1 MSMSMTMNMNTQYE
15 SRYNNIYSSLK
26 EYMFY
31 DNIIKKNN
39 KLLNAIT
46 ELHANT
52 QLTKTHKRCKE
63 EKSDLVPYE
72 KDNLFWCFFLLV
84 NNEYE
89 YKLIKDKHFTIE
101 KKWKMDIL
109 DKLKEKENLDFLK
122 SKKIKLID
130 IQDEIMN
137 NETISMK
144 VFDVLCKMY
153 NLSVVYVSGKK
164 YCEFMYDNDIVD
176 DSEEEKYKKIKVL
189 NVMNDKGNRCGF
201 IKRSEK
207 EQIDYLNNVY
217 KTYWKIDNISKPLK
231 SASSYSYAELKDI
244 CNKMEIPLEDSVT
257 KKKKTMKILYQE
269 LLAKM

>member
-1 MSMSMTMNMNTQYE
+1 MNSQYE
-15 SRYNNIYSSLK
+15 TRYNNIYYSLK

-31 DNIIKKNN
+31 EDIIKKNN
-39 KLLNAIT
+39 KLLNAIK
-46 ELHANT
+46 ELQENT
-52 QLTKTHKRCKE
+52 QLSKTYKKSKD

-101 KKWKMDIL
+101 KKWKMEIL
-109 DKLKEKENLDFLK
+109 DKLKEKENIDFLK
-122 SKKIKLID
+122 FKKIKLID
-130 IQDEIMN
+130 IQDELMN
-137 NETISMK
+137 KETISIK

-153 NLSVVYVSGKK
+153 NLSVIYVYGKK

-176 DSEEEKYKKIKVL
+176 DTEEEKYKKIMIL
-189 NVMNDKGNRCGF
+189 NVMNEKVNRCGF

-207 EQIDYLNNVY
+207 EQIDYLKNVY

-231 SASSYSYAELKDI
+231 SASSYSYSELKDI
-244 CNKMEIPLEDSVT
+244 CNKLEIPLEDNVT

-269 LLAKM
+269 ILEKN